1 MKEILPVAAP
11 VKFKIPHPPPI
22 KKPVTENRTQS
33 QTPPQTKTTPQ
44 ESRIKTT
51 APIQQAPPTQTKEE
65 EEDEWEET
73 EPHFKMVPS
82 KTTPTN
88 IPIPKD
94 KEEKGQKEE
103 PHYKIV
109 PSKTTPTTIPIQK
122 NNEKEGQKEEPHYK
136 IVPSKTTPTNTPIP
150 KNNKE
155 EEGQGEEPHYKI
167 VTRSYKQPIPTFGYV
182 KKEHIYDEIPGDH
195 KKSNE
200 KESSVEPEVVSE
212 KAKYTCTSSNEGGEG
227 DKNGEK
233 EPLYDTIARQPILS
247 SATKDRPRPPIG
259 RRHPSISPSHSRTQ
273 ISEEIEHSYVNV
285 TLDGN
290 VFLEGSDSEGEDDKK
305 TLSLSVSQHF

>member
-73 EPHFKMVPS
+73 EPHYKMVPS
-82 KTTPTN
+82 KTTPPT
-88 IPIPKD
+88 IPTPKNN
-94 KEEKGQKEE
+94 EEKGQKEE

-109 PSKTTPTTIPIQK
+109 Q
-122 NNEKEGQKEEPHYK
+122 
-136 IVPSKTTPTNTPIP
+136 SKTTPTNIPIP

-155 EEGQGEEPHYKI
+155 EEGQEEEPHYKI

-212 KAKYTCTSSNEGGEG
+212 EAKYTRTSSAEGGEG

-273 ISEEIEHSYVNV
+273 ISEEIEHSYVNI

-305 TLSLSVSQHF
+305 TLSLSVSRHF

>member
-11 VKFKIPHPPPI
+11 VKFKIPRPPPI
-22 KKPVTENRTQS
+22 KKSDIENRTQS

-51 APIQQAPPTQTKEE
+51 APVQQAPPSQTKEE

-73 EPHFKMVPS
+73 EPHYKMVPS

-88 IPIPKD
+88 TPIPKD
-94 KEEKGQKEE
+94 NEEKGQKEE

-109 PSKTTPTTIPIQK
+109 PSKTP
-122 NNEKEGQKEEPHYK
+122 
-136 IVPSKTTPTNTPIP
+136 PTNIPIP

-155 EEGQGEEPHYKI
+155 EEGQEEEPHYKI

-182 KKEHIYDEIPGDH
+182 KKEHIYDEIPRDY

-212 KAKYTCTSSNEGGEG
+212 KAKYTRTSSDEGGG
-227 DKNGEK
+227 DKNGKK

-273 ISEEIEHSYVNV
+273 ISEEIEHSYVNI

>member
-1 MKEILPVAAP
+1 MAAP
-11 VKFKIPHPPPI
+11 VKFKIPRPPPI
-22 KKPVTENRTQS
+22 KKPVTENHTQS
-33 QTPPQTKTTPQ
+33 HTPPQTKTTPQ

-51 APIQQAPPTQTKEE
+51 APVQQAPPSQTKEE

-73 EPHFKMVPS
+73 EPYYKMVPS

-88 IPIPKD
+88 TPIPKD
-94 KEEKGQKEE
+94 NEEKGQKEE

-109 PSKTTPTTIPIQK
+109 PSKTP
-122 NNEKEGQKEEPHYK
+122 
-136 IVPSKTTPTNTPIP
+136 PTNIPIP

-155 EEGQGEEPHYKI
+155 EEGQEEEPHYKI

-182 KKEHIYDEIPGDH
+182 KKEHIYDEIPRDY

-212 KAKYTCTSSNEGGEG
+212 KAKYTHTSSGEGGEG

-273 ISEEIEHSYVNV
+273 ISEEIEHSYVNI

-305 TLSLSVSQHF
+305 TLSLSVSRHF

>member
-11 VKFKIPHPPPI
+11 VKFKIPRPPPI
-22 KKPVTENRTQS
+22 KKPVTEDHTQS

-51 APIQQAPPTQTKEE
+51 APIQQALPSQTKEE

-73 EPHFKMVPS
+73 EPHYKMVPS
-82 KTTPTN
+82 KTTPPN
-88 IPIPKD
+88 IPIPKNN
-94 KEEKGQKEE
+94 KEKAGQKEE

-109 PSKTTPTTIPIQK
+109 PSRTTTTNIPIQK
-122 NNEKEGQKEEPHYK
+122 N
-136 IVPSKTTPTNTPIP
+136 S

-155 EEGQGEEPHYKI
+155 EEGQEEEPHYKI
-167 VTRSYKQPIPTFGYV
+167 VTRSYKQPIQTFGYV

-200 KESSVEPEVVSE
+200 KESSVELEVVSE
-212 KAKYTCTSSNEGGEG
+212 KAKYTRTSSDEGEE
-227 DKNGEK
+227 DKNGKK

-247 SATKDRPRPPIG
+247 STTKDRPRPPIG

-273 ISEEIEHSYVNV
+273 ISEEIEHSYVNI

>member
-51 APIQQAPPTQTKEE
+51 APIQQAPPSQTKEE

-73 EPHFKMVPS
+73 EPHYKMVPS

-88 IPIPKD
+88 TPIPPKD
-94 KEEKGQKEE
+94 NEEKGQKEE

-109 PSKTTPTTIPIQK
+109 PSKTP
-122 NNEKEGQKEEPHYK
+122 
-136 IVPSKTTPTNTPIP
+136 PTNIPIP

-155 EEGQGEEPHYKI
+155 EEGQEEEPHYKI
-167 VTRSYKQPIPTFGYV
+167 VTRSYKQPIPTFGYI
-182 KKEHIYDEIPGDH
+182 KKEHIYDEIPRDY

-212 KAKYTCTSSNEGGEG
+212 KAKYTHTSSDEGGEG

-273 ISEEIEHSYVNV
+273 ISEEIEHSYVNI